1 MKSYDVGAAPFIF
14 IFQESKSI
22 KDNKVKKRKRKIDG

>member
-1 MKSYDVGAAPFIF
+1 MKNFEVGAAPFIF

-22 KDNKVKKRKRKIDG
+22 KDNKVKKRKRKIGG